1 MALTSV
7 RRKRMLGGFAART
20 AATAATAATAHS
32 STRRR
37 PMAKKTTT
45 LVTRERKRGCGRQEE
60 DGK

>member
-1 MALTSV
+1 
-7 RRKRMLGGFAART
+7 MLGGFAART